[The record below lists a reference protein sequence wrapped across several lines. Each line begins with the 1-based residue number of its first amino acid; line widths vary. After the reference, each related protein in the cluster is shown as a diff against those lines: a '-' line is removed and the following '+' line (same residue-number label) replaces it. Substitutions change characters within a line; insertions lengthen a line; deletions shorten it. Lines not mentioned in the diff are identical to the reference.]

1 MVALLPLYLM
11 LLEILLFAV
20 GGWSSHGMDARCSAV
35 FAGAPL
41 TPLSSFSGSPCV
53 GVVFFPSLPFMGVM
67 LFP

>member
-20 GGWSSHGMDARCSAV
+20 GGWSSHGMDARRSAV

-41 TPLSSFSGSPCV
+41 TPLEQLFWVSMRGSCV
-53 GVVFFPSLPFMGVM
+53 FP
-67 LFP
+67 